1 MHTARLFKNG
11 GSQSVRLPKEFRL
24 PGKKVR
30 IHREGQ
36 RIVLEPLDAGMA
48 SLIDSLGRFSDDY
61 FQEGRMQ
68 PPMQKREK
76 L

>member
-36 RIVLEPLDAGMA
+36 RIILEPLDAGFA
-48 SLIDSLGRFSDDY
+48 NAIEALKEFSDDM
-61 FQEGRMQ
+61 FAEGRQQ
-68 PPMQKREK
+68 PPMQRRKG